1 MKTYPCQV
9 EITKRGAQRLQM
21 KMRHVELN
29 LKEATIIY
37 GLQPHSARS
46 PELALKLEN
55 YAPTCSTPST
65 EENIRA
71 SFALSMHS
79 SVHFAEMTGELALL
93 HCM

>member
-1 MKTYPCQV
+1 
-9 EITKRGAQRLQM
+9 M
-21 KMRHVELN
+21 KMRHAELN
-29 LKEATIIY
+29 LKEATIYLHVIY

-71 SFALSMHS
+71 SFAQSMHS
-79 SVHFAEMTGELALL
+79 SVHFAEMTGELALPQGAHTL
-93 HCM
+93 AEQEESK